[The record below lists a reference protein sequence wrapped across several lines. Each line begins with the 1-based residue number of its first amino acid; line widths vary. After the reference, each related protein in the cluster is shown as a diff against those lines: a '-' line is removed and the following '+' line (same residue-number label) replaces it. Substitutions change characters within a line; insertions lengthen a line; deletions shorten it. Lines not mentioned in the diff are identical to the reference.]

1 MSSNANPHLIHQIAI
16 TLIPGVGDVLAK
28 NLISYCGGVEQVFK
42 TKRSHLLRIPGVG
55 EKIAQAVVDFK
66 DFKRAEQ
73 EITFI
78 QKHKVQTF
86 FYADK
91 EYPSNLKQWEDAPA
105 LLYYLGNADLNNPK
119 IVGIVGTRKAS
130 EYGKACVEQLA
141 ADLSDM
147 GCLVLSGLAY
157 GIDICAH
164 KAALKQHLP
173 TVGVMAHGLDR
184 IYPSQHTTVAKK
196 MIDNGGLLTE
206 FMSETNPDRENFPK
220 RNRIVAGL
228 CDVLIVVETAERGG
242 AMITAELANG
252 YNKDVAA
259 FPGRVN
265 DEYSKG
271 CNKLIKTNKA
281 TLITGAEDLFYLMG
295 WNRAVKSSPIQQTLL
310 LPLSAEEGVIYEYIK
325 SKNKVG
331 IDDMAFALQIDSSNL
346 SLQLLEMEFKGL
358 IRSLPG
364 KYFELC

>member
-1 MSSNANPHLIHQIAI
+1 MPSVAASKLIHQIAI

-42 TKRSHLLRIPGVG
+42 TKKAHLLRIPGVG
-55 EKIAQAVVDFK
+55 EKIAQEVVNFK
-66 DFKRAEQ
+66 DFERAEK
-73 EITFI
+73 EVAFI
-78 QKHKVQTF
+78 EKHKVRTF
-86 FYADK
+86 FYSDS
-91 EYPSNLKQWEDAPA
+91 EYPSRLKQLDDAPA

-130 EYGKACVEQLA
+130 EYGKACVERLV
-141 ADLSDM
+141 ADLTEM

-157 GIDICAH
+157 GIDIYAH
-164 KAALKQHLP
+164 KAALKYHLP

-184 IYPSQHTTVAKK
+184 IYPNQHTATAKK

-271 CNKLIKTNKA
+271 CNKLIKSNKA
-281 TLITGAEDLFYLMG
+281 TLITGVDDLYYLMG
-295 WNRAVKSSPIQQTLL
+295 WNSQTIKPQPQQKLL
-310 LPLSAEEGVIYEYIK
+310 LNLSAEEAVVYDYIK
-325 SKNKVG
+325 TKNKVG
-331 IDDMAFALQIDSSNL
+331 IDEMAFALQIDSSNL
-346 SLQLLEMEFKGL
+346 SLQLLEMEFKGI

-364 KYFELC
+364 KHFELC